1 MGKAIESIC
10 LYETVTFKSFITALL
25 SISKQKYLILLAK
38 TKLVKST
45 FYINN
50 FNSSAEARL
59 IIEIGNSEFTFVIL
73 QEKTFTA
80 LATYQIATV
89 NELNDL
95 LASENLLH
103 HNFSKV
109 DVVYNNKESVLVPT
123 VLYSSNAT
131 NSYIELIYGDT
142 FKGQLKTDFIYKHA
156 IQNIYKIEYTIQKAM
171 FTKFPSATIS
181 HQYSLLPDSTG
192 LSGTKLFIVFYQ
204 NKFSV
209 LCCKQN
215 QLQVIQQFE
224 YANAHDVS
232 YYLLAIAEQYTLD
245 VNEVELQLCGMINEN
260 SALYNELHKYFKHL
274 SFQPLPDVFD
284 YVDDIQALPSHYFAH
299 TFLFAACV

>member
-123 VLYSSNAT
+123 VLYNSNAT

-224 YANAHDVS
+224 YANAHDVT

>member
-59 IIEIGNSEFTFVIL
+59 IIEIGNSEFTFIIL
-73 QEKTFTA
+73 QDKTFTA

-123 VLYSSNAT
+123 VLYNSNAT

-224 YANAHDVS
+224 YANAHDVT

-284 YVDDIQALPSHYFAH
+284 YVDDIQTLPSHYFAH

>member
-73 QEKTFTA
+73 QDKTFTA

-123 VLYSSNAT
+123 VLYNSNAT

-260 SALYNELHKYFKHL
+260 SALYNELHKYFKYL

>member
-224 YANAHDVS
+224 YANAHDVT

>member
-10 LYETVTFKSFITALL
+10 LYETVTFKSFITVLL

-123 VLYSSNAT
+123 VLYNSNAT

-284 YVDDIQALPSHYFAH
+284 YVDDIQTLPSHYFAH

>member
-10 LYETVTFKSFITALL
+10 LYETVTFKSFITVLL
-25 SISKQKYLILLAK
+25 SIS
-38 TKLVKST
+38 
-45 FYINN
+45 
-50 FNSSAEARL
+50 
-59 IIEIGNSEFTFVIL
+59 NSEFTFVIL

-109 DVVYNNKESVLVPT
+109 DVVYNNKESVLVPI
-123 VLYSSNAT
+123 VLYNSNAT

-224 YANAHDVS
+224 YANAHDVT

-284 YVDDIQALPSHYFAH
+284 YVDDIQTLPSHYFAH

>member
-1 MGKAIESIC
+1 

-123 VLYSSNAT
+123 VLYNSNAT

-284 YVDDIQALPSHYFAH
+284 YVDDIQTLPSHYFAH

>member
-73 QEKTFTA
+73 QDKTFTA

-123 VLYSSNAT
+123 VLYNSNAT

-171 FTKFPSATIS
+171 FTKFPFATIS

-245 VNEVELQLCGMINEN
+245 VNEVELQLCGMINEK

>member
-10 LYETVTFKSFITALL
+10 LYETVTFKSFITVLL

-73 QEKTFTA
+73 QDKTFTA

-123 VLYSSNAT
+123 VLYNSNAT

-215 QLQVIQQFE
+215 QLQVIQQFD
-224 YANAHDVS
+224 YANAYDVA

>member
-73 QEKTFTA
+73 QDKTFTA

-215 QLQVIQQFE
+215 QLQVIQQFD
-224 YANAHDVS
+224 YANAYDVA

>member
-50 FNSSAEARL
+50 FNRSAEARL

-73 QEKTFTA
+73 QNKTFTA

-89 NELNDL
+89 NELSDL
-95 LASENLLH
+95 LASENLLQ

-123 VLYSSNAT
+123 VLYNSNAT

-142 FKGQLKTDFIYKHA
+142 FKGQLKTNFIYKHA

-284 YVDDIQALPSHYFAH
+284 YVDDIQTLPSHYFAH

>member
-73 QEKTFTA
+73 QDKTFTA

-123 VLYSSNAT
+123 VLYNSNAT

-224 YANAHDVS
+224 YANAYDVA

>member
-123 VLYSSNAT
+123 VLYNSNAT

-284 YVDDIQALPSHYFAH
+284 YVDDIQTLPSHYFAH

>member
-1 MGKAIESIC
+1 
-10 LYETVTFKSFITALL
+10 
-25 SISKQKYLILLAK
+25 
-38 TKLVKST
+38 
-45 FYINN
+45 
-50 FNSSAEARL
+50 
-59 IIEIGNSEFTFVIL
+59 
-73 QEKTFTA
+73 
-80 LATYQIATV
+80 
-89 NELNDL
+89 
-95 LASENLLH
+95 
-103 HNFSKV
+103 
-109 DVVYNNKESVLVPT
+109 
-123 VLYSSNAT
+123 
-131 NSYIELIYGDT
+131 
-142 FKGQLKTDFIYKHA
+142 
-156 IQNIYKIEYTIQKAM
+156 M

-224 YANAHDVS
+224 YANAYDVA

-260 SALYNELHKYFKHL
+260 SALYNELDKYFKHL

>member
-50 FNSSAEARL
+50 YNSSAEARL

-73 QEKTFTA
+73 QDKTFTA

-95 LASENLLH
+95 LASENLLQ

-109 DVVYNNKESVLVPT
+109 DIVYNNKESVLVPT
-123 VLYSSNAT
+123 VLYNSNAT

>member
-1 MGKAIESIC
+1 MGKAIESTC
-10 LYETVTFKSFITALL
+10 LYETFTFKSFITALL

-73 QEKTFTA
+73 QHKTFTA

-95 LASENLLH
+95 LANENLLQY
-103 HNFSKV
+103 NFSKV

-123 VLYSSNAT
+123 VLYNSNAT

-215 QLQVIQQFE
+215 QLQVIQQFD
-224 YANAHDVS
+224 YANAYDVA

-284 YVDDIQALPSHYFAH
+284 YVDEIKALPSHYFAH

>member
-73 QEKTFTA
+73 QDKTFTA

-95 LASENLLH
+95 LASENLLY

-123 VLYSSNAT
+123 VLYNSNAT

-224 YANAHDVS
+224 YANAHDVT

>member
-73 QEKTFTA
+73 QDKTFTA

-123 VLYSSNAT
+123 VLYNSNAT

-215 QLQVIQQFE
+215 QLQVIQQFD
-224 YANAHDVS
+224 YANAYDVA

>member
-1 MGKAIESIC
+1 

-123 VLYSSNAT
+123 VLYNSNAT

-224 YANAHDVS
+224 YANAHDVT

-284 YVDDIQALPSHYFAH
+284 YVDDIQTLPSHYFAH

>member
-73 QEKTFTA
+73 QDKTFTA

-224 YANAHDVS
+224 YANAHDVT

-284 YVDDIQALPSHYFAH
+284 YVDDIQTLPSHYFAH

>member
-123 VLYSSNAT
+123 VLYNSNAT

-224 YANAHDVS
+224 YANAHDVT

-284 YVDDIQALPSHYFAH
+284 YVDDIQTLPSHYFAH

>member
-1 MGKAIESIC
+1 
-10 LYETVTFKSFITALL
+10 
-25 SISKQKYLILLAK
+25 
-38 TKLVKST
+38 
-45 FYINN
+45 
-50 FNSSAEARL
+50 
-59 IIEIGNSEFTFVIL
+59 
-73 QEKTFTA
+73 
-80 LATYQIATV
+80 
-89 NELNDL
+89 
-95 LASENLLH
+95 
-103 HNFSKV
+103 
-109 DVVYNNKESVLVPT
+109 
-123 VLYSSNAT
+123 
-131 NSYIELIYGDT
+131 
-142 FKGQLKTDFIYKHA
+142 
-156 IQNIYKIEYTIQKAM
+156 M

>member
-73 QEKTFTA
+73 QDKTFTA

-123 VLYSSNAT
+123 VLYNSNAT

-224 YANAHDVS
+224 YANAHDVT

>member
-10 LYETVTFKSFITALL
+10 LYETVTFKSFITVLL

-224 YANAHDVS
+224 YANAHDVT

>member
-59 IIEIGNSEFTFVIL
+59 LIEIGNSEFTFVIL
-73 QEKTFTA
+73 QHKTFTA

-95 LASENLLH
+95 LVSENLLQ

-123 VLYSSNAT
+123 VLYNSNAT

-142 FKGQLKTDFIYKHA
+142 FKGQLKTDFVYKHA
-156 IQNIYKIEYTIQKAM
+156 IQNIYKIEYTIQKSMA
-171 FTKFPSATIS
+171 TKFPFATIS
-181 HQYSLLPDSTG
+181 HQYSLLPDSAS
-192 LSGTKLFIVFYQ
+192 LSETKLFSVFYQ

-224 YANAHDVS
+224 YANAHDVA

-260 SALYNELHKYFKHL
+260 SALYDELHKYFKHL
-274 SFQPLPDVFD
+274 SFQPLPHEFD
-284 YVDDIQALPSHYFAH
+284 YVDDIKALPSHYFAH

>member
-10 LYETVTFKSFITALL
+10 LYETVTFKSFITVLL

-123 VLYSSNAT
+123 VLYNSNAT

-224 YANAHDVS
+224 YANAHDVT

-284 YVDDIQALPSHYFAH
+284 YVDDIQTLPSHYFAH

>member
-73 QEKTFTA
+73 QNKTFTA

-123 VLYSSNAT
+123 VLYNSNAT

-224 YANAHDVS
+224 YANAHDVT

>member
-50 FNSSAEARL
+50 FNRSAEARL

-73 QEKTFTA
+73 QDKTFTA

-103 HNFSKV
+103 HNFRKV

-123 VLYSSNAT
+123 VLYNSNAT

-215 QLQVIQQFE
+215 QLQVIQQFD
-224 YANAHDVS
+224 YANAYDVA

>member
-1 MGKAIESIC
+1 MGKAIESTC

-59 IIEIGNSEFTFVIL
+59 IIEIGNPEFTFVIL
-73 QEKTFTA
+73 QHKTFTA
-80 LATYQIATV
+80 LATYQIATL

-95 LASENLLH
+95 LANENLLQY
-103 HNFSKV
+103 NYSKV

-123 VLYSSNAT
+123 VLYNSNAT

-142 FKGQLKTDFIYKHA
+142 FKGQLKRDFIYKHA
-156 IQNIYKIEYTIQKAM
+156 IQNIYKIEYTIQKVM

-245 VNEVELQLCGMINEN
+245 VNEVELQLCGMINEK